1 MDAAASTGL
10 IWDTPGW
17 LLLLGAVGSLALALL
32 LYGWTRTPGLSRAGR
47 IFLTIL
53 RTATALTLVALLLG
67 PLLRQRTEQVEAP
80 EAVVLLDASA
90 SVGVDLDSAGAEALG
105 AFALDLAR
113 QISDQTLPAS
123 LLPFSHTLASSAPA
137 RVTFEGSRTDLG
149 AALEELAYRSDGR
162 NLAGVVLL
170 TDGRT
175 NRGVNPEFGAR
186 LPQAPLLTIGLGD
199 TLRRPDRAV
208 ERVDVNR
215 LAYLGNQ
222 FPVEALV
229 SLHGET
235 ASTGK
240 ATVRLTLDGKTIDTQ
255 EISWNNTSPSLVRRL
270 RFVVPADAVGLHR
283 GSVEIEASEAEKIR
297 TNNRQT
303 FTVEVLEKRKSV
315 LVLAAVPH
323 PDLGAFASA
332 LSSDEGYTVDLRFA
346 SLSPASG
353 DYGRIGDLME
363 SADLIVAHD
372 LSHGGTRGSDW
383 LTEAVK
389 SGKPV
394 LNWWSRVQD
403 AGAPD
408 LAGVSWN
415 PNGLHHDIR
424 PGAVENFELFEIPW
438 ALFQGMDDLP
448 PLRCPMGD
456 LALSGAWRL
465 ALTRQLGTL
474 NTAEPLAAFRV
485 TNGTGAMIE
494 DGQTKSGL
502 LIGSG
507 WWRFRTASIARSARD
522 GDSAP
527 PLDAFFRHAVQYLT
541 SDTDIRPFRITAPD
555 RIEDDREAFFKAEVY
570 DGALNLLPGID
581 ISLRITGDGNGEQP
595 SLANGNVLDFAF
607 AESSGV
613 DGDVQYAIN
622 CGRLPAGDYRW
633 EASATVDGTLLSAS
647 GELFVD
653 AIQAEWASEP
663 ADHGLLVRLSEKS
676 GGMHLGAWSEVDN
689 SALTEKIVEWFSENR
704 PPDFIFEEIAL
715 SEIIDWKW
723 IAILIMVL
731 LTTEW
736 VIRRRTLGY

>member
-1 MDAAASTGL
+1 MDTAASTGL

-17 LLLLGAVGSLALALL
+17 LLLLGAAGALALALL
-32 LYGWTRTPGLSRAGR
+32 LYGWTQTPGLSRAGR
-47 IFLTIL
+47 IFLMVL

-80 EAVVLLDASA
+80 EAVILLDASA
-90 SVGVDLDSAGAEALG
+90 SVGVDLDSSGAEALG

-123 LLPFSHTLASSAPA
+123 LLPFSHTLASSAPTL
-137 RVTFEGSRTDLG
+137 VTFEGSRTDLG

-208 ERVDVNR
+208 ERVDFNR

-235 ASTGK
+235 AATGQ
-240 ATVRLTLDGKTIDTQ
+240 ATARLTVDGQTIDTQ
-255 EISWNNTSPSLVRRL
+255 EIRWNSASPSLVQRL
-270 RFVVPADAVGLHR
+270 RFLVPADAVGLR
-283 GSVEIEASEAEKIR
+283 RCAVEIEASAAEKVR

-332 LSSDEGYTVDLRFA
+332 LASDEGYTVNIRYA

-353 DYGRIGDLME
+353 NSGRIGDLME
-363 SADLIVAHD
+363 SADIIVAHD
-372 LSHGGTRGSDW
+372 LSHGGPRGMDW
-383 LTEAVK
+383 LAETSK
-389 SGKPV
+389 TGKPV
-394 LNWWSRVQD
+394 LNWWSRVP
-403 AGAPD
+403 APGAPE
-408 LAGVSWN
+408 LAGVNWT
-415 PNGLHHDIR
+415 PNDLHHDIR
-424 PGAVENFELFEIPW
+424 PGSVANFELFEIPD
-438 ALFQGMDDLP
+438 ALFSGTADLP
-448 PLRCPMGD
+448 PLHCPMGD
-456 LALSGAWRL
+456 WALSAAWRV

-485 TNGTGAMIE
+485 ANGLGDETNNSL
-494 DGQTKSGL
+494 TKSGL

-522 GDSAP
+522 GDSTP
-527 PLDAFFRHAVQYLT
+527 PLDAFFRHAIQFLT

-555 RIEDDREAFFKAEVY
+555 RIEEDLEAFFKAEVY
-570 DGALNLLPGID
+570 DGALNPLTGID
-581 ISLRITGDGNGEQP
+581 IKLRLVEAANPDNALEFTFTESTGPQD
-595 SLANGNVLDFAF
+595 DIH
-607 AESSGV
+607 
-613 DGDVQYAIN
+613 YAVN
-622 CGRLPAGDYRW
+622 CGRLPAGNYNW
-633 EASATVDGTLLSAS
+633 EASATVDVNRLNAS
-647 GELFVD
+647 GKLFVD
-653 AIQAEWASEP
+653 AVQAEWASEP
-663 ADHGLLVRLSEKS
+663 ADHGLLVRLSDRT
-676 GGMHLGAWSEVDN
+676 GGLHLGAWSDER
-689 SALTEKIVEWFSENR
+689 AEELTTQVVNWFSENR
-704 PPDFIFEEIAL
+704 PPDFVFEEIEL
-715 SEIIDWKW
+715 SEIIDWEW
-723 IAILIMVL
+723 IAVLVMGL

>member
-17 LLLLGAVGSLALALL
+17 LLLLGAIGALTLALL

-53 RTATALTLVALLLG
+53 RTATALTLIALLLG
-67 PLLRQRTEQVEAP
+67 PLLRQRTEQIEAP
-80 EAVVLLDASA
+80 EALVLLDASA
-90 SVGVDLDSAGAEALG
+90 SVGVDLDSAGTESLER
-105 AFALDLAR
+105 FAMDLAR
-113 QISDQTLPAS
+113 QLSDQTLPAS
-123 LLPFSHTLASSAPA
+123 LLPFSHTLASSAPT
-137 RVTFEGSRTDLG
+137 RVTFEGTRTDLG

-235 ASTGK
+235 ATAGQ
-240 ATVRLTLDGKTIDTQ
+240 ARVRLILDGQTLDTQ
-255 EISWNNTSPSLVRRL
+255 EIRWSTASPSLIKRL
-270 RFVVPADAVGLHR
+270 RFLVPADAVGLRR
-283 GSVEIEASEAEKIR
+283 GAIEIETSAAEKIR
-297 TNNRQT
+297 TNNRQS

-332 LSSDEGYTVDLRFA
+332 LASDEGYTVNIRYA

-363 SADLIVAHD
+363 SADVIVAHD
-372 LSHGGTRGSDW
+372 LSHGGSRGNDW
-383 LTEAVK
+383 QVEASE

-394 LNWWSRVQD
+394 LNWWSRVPA
-403 AGAPD
+403 AGAPV
-408 LAGVSWN
+408 LAGVNWT
-415 PNGLHHDIR
+415 PNDLHHDIR
-424 PGAVENFELFEIPW
+424 PGAIENFELFEIPE
-438 ALFQGMDDLP
+438 ALFAGTADLP
-448 PLRCPMGD
+448 PLRCPMGE
-456 LALSGAWRL
+456 LTLSAAWRL

-485 TNGTGAMIE
+485 ANGGAGVGTE
-494 DGQTKSGL
+494 SQTKSGL

-507 WWRFRTASIARSARD
+507 WWRFRTASIARSVRD
-522 GDSAP
+522 GDTPP
-527 PLDAFFRHAVQYLT
+527 PLDAFFRHAIQYLT
-541 SDTDIRPFRITAPD
+541 SDTDIRPFRVTAPE
-555 RIEDDREAFFKAEVY
+555 RIEEDREAFFKAEVY
-570 DGALNLLPGID
+570 DGALNPLPGID
-581 ISLRITGDGNGEQP
+581 ISLRLVEAQNPNSALEFT
-595 SLANGNVLDFAF
+595 F
-607 AESSGV
+607 AESTG
-613 DGDVQYAIN
+613 DEADVQYAVN
-622 CGRLPAGDYRW
+622 CGRLPAGNYRW
-633 EASATVDGTLLSAS
+633 EAFATVDGNRLIAS
-647 GELFVD
+647 GELDVD
-653 AIQAEWASEP
+653 AVQAEWSSEP
-663 ADHGLLVRLSEKS
+663 ADHGLLVRLSDRT
-676 GGMHLGAWSEVDN
+676 GGMHLGAWSAGERSEQLTAEVV
-689 SALTEKIVEWFSENR
+689 KWFSDNR
-704 PPDFIFEEIAL
+704 PPDYVFEEIEL
-715 SEIIDWKW
+715 SEIIDWEW
-723 IAILIMVL
+723 IAVLVLVL

>member
-17 LLLLGAVGSLALALL
+17 LLLLGAVGALALALL

-47 IFLTIL
+47 IFLTVL

-90 SVGVDLDSAGAEALG
+90 SVGVDLDSAGTEMLG

-113 QISDQTLPAS
+113 EISDQTLPAS
-123 LLPFSHTLASSAPA
+123 LLPFAHTLASSAPP

-162 NLAGVVLL
+162 NLAGIVLL

-235 ASTGK
+235 ATSGL
-240 ATVRLTLDGKTIDTQ
+240 ATVRLSVDGKTIDTQ
-255 EISWNNTSPSLVRRL
+255 EVRWNTSTPSLVQRL
-270 RFVVPADAVGLHR
+270 RFLVPADAVGLR
-283 GSVEIEASEAEKIR
+283 RCAVEIEASPTEKIR

-332 LSSDEGYTVDLRFA
+332 LASDEGYTVDIRYA

-363 SADLIVAHD
+363 SADVIVAHD
-372 LSHGGTRGSDW
+372 LSHGGPRGNDW
-383 LTEAVK
+383 HSEATK
-389 SGKPV
+389 TGKPV
-394 LNWWSRVQD
+394 LNWWSRVP
-403 AGAPD
+403 ASGTPD
-408 LAGVSWN
+408 LAGVNWT
-415 PNGLHHDIR
+415 PNDLHHNIR
-424 PGAVENFELFEIPW
+424 PGAVENFELFEIPE
-438 ALFQGMDDLP
+438 ALFAGASDMP
-448 PLRCPMGD
+448 PLHCPMGE
-456 LALSGAWRL
+456 LALSAAWRL

-485 TNGTGAMIE
+485 ANGASGQGTEA
-494 DGQTKSGL
+494 QTKSGL

-522 GDSAP
+522 GDTAP
-527 PLDAFFRHAVQYLT
+527 PLDAFFRHAIQFLT
-541 SDTDIRPFRITAPD
+541 SDTDIRPFRIAAPD
-555 RIEDDREAFFKAEVY
+555 RIEEDLEAFFKAEVY
-570 DGALNLLPGID
+570 DGALNPLPGID
-581 ISLRITGDGNGEQP
+581 VSLRLVEAQNPNGALE
-595 SLANGNVLDFAF
+595 FTF
-607 AESSGV
+607 AESS
-613 DGDVQYAIN
+613 DAQDDIQYTVN
-622 CGRLPAGDYRW
+622 CGRLPAGNYDW
-633 EASATVDGTLLSAS
+633 EASATVDGNRLTAS
-647 GELFVD
+647 GKLFVD
-653 AIQAEWASEP
+653 AVQAEWASEP
-663 ADHGLLVRLSEKS
+663 ADHGLLVRLSDRT
-676 GGMHLGAWSEVDN
+676 GGLYLGAWSADRSEQ
-689 SALTEKIVEWFSENR
+689 LTEQVVDWFSDNR
-704 PPDFIFEEIAL
+704 PPDFVFEEIEL
-715 SEIIDWKW
+715 SEIIDWEW
-723 IAILIMVL
+723 IAVLIMVL